1 MVAATRGDPSNVDIP
16 GATAAGIPVLHTPAR
31 NADAVAEMTVALLLA
46 VARHLIPA
54 DADVRSGNIFRDGTI
69 PYQRFRGAEIAG
81 LTAGLVGLGAVG
93 RAVRWR
99 LSGLGLRVIAHDP
112 YRDDAGHSLDELLA
126 EADIVS
132 MHAAVTDDT
141 IGMIGAQQFAAMRDG
156 AVFLNTARSQL
167 RDTDALVDALRG
179 GKLAAAG
186 LDHFTGEWLPT
197 DHPLVSM
204 PNVVLTPHRRGHLE
218 HRGPAGADGRRRPG
232 RTAVRQQA
240 RPCRQ
245 PGGIGLMNFVDDPES
260 AVLAAAKD
268 MLRRG
273 LVEGT
278 AGNISA
284 RRSDGNVVI
293 TPSSVDYAEM
303 LLHDLV
309 LVDAGGAVLHAKDG
323 RSPSTELNL
332 HLACYRAFDDIGSV
346 IHSHP
351 VWATMFAVAHE
362 PIPACIDE
370 FAIYCG
376 GDVRCTEYAAS
387 GTPEVGRNAVRALEG
402 RAAALIANHGLVAVG
417 PRPDQ
422 VLRVTALVE
431 RTAQIVWGAR
441 ALGGPVPIPED
452 VCRNFTGVYG
462 YLRANPL

>member
-1 MVAATRGDPSNVDIP
+1 
-16 GATAAGIPVLHTPAR
+16 
-31 NADAVAEMTVALLLA
+31 
-46 VARHLIPA
+46 
-54 DADVRSGNIFRDGTI
+54 
-69 PYQRFRGAEIAG
+69 
-81 LTAGLVGLGAVG
+81 
-93 RAVRWR
+93 
-99 LSGLGLRVIAHDP
+99 
-112 YRDDAGHSLDELLA
+112 
-126 EADIVS
+126 
-132 MHAAVTDDT
+132 
-141 IGMIGAQQFAAMRDG
+141 
-156 AVFLNTARSQL
+156 
-167 RDTDALVDALRG
+167 
-179 GKLAAAG
+179 
-186 LDHFTGEWLPT
+186 
-197 DHPLVSM
+197 
-204 PNVVLTPHRRGHLE
+204 
-218 HRGPAGADGRRRPG
+218 
-232 RTAVRQQA
+232 
-240 RPCRQ
+240 
-245 PGGIGLMNFVDDPES
+245 MNFVDDPES

-376 GDVRCTEYAAS
+376 GDVRCTA
-387 GTPEVGRNAVRALEG
+387 
-402 RAAALIANHGLVAVG
+402 
-417 PRPDQ
+417 
-422 VLRVTALVE
+422 TAL
-431 RTAQIVWGAR
+431 TAV
-441 ALGGPVPIPED
+441 VPISMPIVTSSRD
-452 VCRNFTGVYG
+452 TGATV
-462 YLRANPL
+462 RQHWQT